1 MRAAVRQFA
10 STPHEVFAQF
20 ASDAKQN
27 AAEGSDEIHGFISR
41 SGFKQLLVT
50 MGIEASDHDRKA
62 IRKSLD
68 KSDDKKIWLSEFEA
82 FMAEDAG
89 QAATLAPVAA
99 SAASGYGEPE
109 PDEVSGGVAML

>member
-1 MRAAVRQFA
+1 M
-10 STPHEVFAQF
+10 
-20 ASDAKQN
+20 KK
-27 AAEGSDEIHGFISR
+27 HGFISR

-89 QAATLAPVAA
+89 QAAVAA
-99 SAASGYGEPE
+99 PEANADPGFGE

>member
-1 MRAAVRQFA
+1 
-10 STPHEVFAQF
+10 
-20 ASDAKQN
+20 
-27 AAEGSDEIHGFISR
+27 
-41 SGFKQLLVT
+41 

-89 QAATLAPVAA
+89 QTAAVATPAA
-99 SAASGYGEPE
+99 SADVGFGD